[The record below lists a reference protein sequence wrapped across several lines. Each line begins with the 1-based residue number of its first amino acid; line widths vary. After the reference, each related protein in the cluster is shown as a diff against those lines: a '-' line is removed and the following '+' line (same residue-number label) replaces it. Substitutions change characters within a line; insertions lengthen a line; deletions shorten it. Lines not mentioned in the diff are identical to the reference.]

1 MSAAT
6 VPTLRAAPSRDPA
19 WLGRVFWAGA
29 TLVVLWP
36 LAVATEFKPWTL
48 FDAANLKVTGQFLA
62 SFLPPAHSA
71 EFLGMVAR
79 ETWRTVAIA
88 TAGMTTHGPHLV
100 LAGAQGLVLLG
111 STPDASTSPR

>member
-88 TAGMTTHGPHLV
+88 TAGITLGLV
-100 LAGAQGLVLLG
+100 LAVPLAYSAGA
-111 STPDASTSPR
+111 SARRTTT